1 MTWLAWLGLVVAALL
16 LGLVLLALLILASP
30 LRVRGRADEGGL
42 AGGGSWFGV
51 GVDVDTRADRVEV
64 RLLRWRVLRRPLR
77 SGEADDA
84 EAVGAEAEP
93 GDDAKETGEDE
104 KKKAKRRFTPM
115 AWRRLTRVGLRETRR
130 TLRLVHLDRL
140 RLRAVIASDDPSLTG
155 ELFGYG
161 CALTSAL
168 QGRWPEARIDLDA
181 DFVDTRPR
189 GSAELA
195 LRLRPIRLS
204 GPALRLGWA
213 YLRERR
219 RARRVA

>member
-1 MTWLAWLGLVVAALL
+1 MSWLAWLLVVPVA
-16 LGLVLLALLILASP
+16 LVLLVLVMTVAILASP
-30 LRVRGRADEGGL
+30 LRVRGRADQDGL
-42 AGGGSWFGV
+42 AGGGSWFGA
-51 GVDVDTRADRVEV
+51 GVDVDTRSDRVEV
-64 RLLRWRVLRRPLR
+64 RVLRWRVLRGRLR
-77 SGEADDA
+77 SGEAAD
-84 EAVGAEAEP
+84 AEAEP
-93 GDDAKETGEDE
+93 DDDAKEPEEDE

-115 AWRRLTRVGLRETRR
+115 AWRRLAGVGLREARR

-140 RLRAVIASDDPSLTG
+140 RLRAVI
-155 ELFGYG
+155 
-161 CALTSAL
+161 
-168 QGRWPEARIDLDA
+168 
-181 DFVDTRPR
+181 

>member
-1 MTWLAWLGLVVAALL
+1 MTWLAWLGLVLAALF

-30 LRVRGRADEGGL
+30 LRVRGRADEAGL
-42 AGGGSWFGV
+42 AAGGSWFGV

-64 RLLRWRVLRRPLR
+64 RLLRWRVFRRPLR
-77 SGEADDA
+77 SGDEAAAEPDEDEADA
-84 EAVGAEAEP
+84 E
-93 GDDAKETGEDE
+93 GDEETSKERGP
-104 KKKAKRRFTPM
+104 ARRFTPN
-115 AWRRLTRVGLRETRR
+115 AWRRLARVGLREARR

-140 RLRAVIASDDPSLTG
+140 RLSAVIASDDPSLTG
-155 ELFGYG
+155 ELYGYG

-168 QGRWPEARIDLDA
+168 RGRWPEARVDLDA

-189 GSAELA
+189 GSAEVA

-204 GPALRLGWA
+204 GPAARLGWA

>member
-16 LGLVLLALLILASP
+16 LGVVLLALLILASP

-42 AGGGSWFGV
+42 SGGGSWFGV

-64 RLLRWRVLRRPLR
+64 RLLKWRVLRRPLR
-77 SGEADDA
+77 SGEAD
-84 EAVGAEAEP
+84 EAEAE
-93 GDDAKETGEDE
+93 GAESDDDAKETGEDE
-104 KKKAKRRFTPM
+104 TTTATRRFTPM
-115 AWRRLTRVGLRETRR
+115 AWRRLARVGLREARR

-155 ELFGYG
+155 ELYGYG
-161 CALTSAL
+161 CALTSAI

-204 GPALRLGWA
+204 GPGFRLGWA